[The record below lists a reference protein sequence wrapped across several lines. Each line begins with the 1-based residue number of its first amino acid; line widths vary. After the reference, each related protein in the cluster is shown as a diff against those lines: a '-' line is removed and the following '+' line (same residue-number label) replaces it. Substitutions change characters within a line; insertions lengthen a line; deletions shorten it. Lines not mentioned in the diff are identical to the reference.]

1 LSHRAAKKYG
11 RKAIVNAHQLLD
23 KEMYISCITLSMVP
37 DSETGSMGVT
47 WYVRHS
53 LPSSIILISLVSS
66 HDYIA
71 ELHAG
76 QHGRRFKSFRDWSG
90 PKYAL
95 FMEQIISYANY
106 VKDQRSEEQKEE
118 EEAAPAPVLFEA
130 GPGNLPLLP
139 APVHGVRSAEIASH
153 AKEVIR
159 AYFLRHYRMF
169 HTLFS

>member
-47 WYVRHS
+47 WYVCLS

-76 QHGRRFKSFRDWSG
+76 QHGRRFKLFRDWSG
-90 PKYAL
+90 PKYTL

-118 EEAAPAPVLFEA
+118 EEEA
-130 GPGNLPLLP
+130 EL
-139 APVHGVRSAEIASH
+139 ASADRSAMFAATATNATRLSTP
-153 AKEVIR
+153 AATRDR
-159 AYFLRHYRMF
+159 AAAWRRFVARR
-169 HTLFS
+169 TDPGAR